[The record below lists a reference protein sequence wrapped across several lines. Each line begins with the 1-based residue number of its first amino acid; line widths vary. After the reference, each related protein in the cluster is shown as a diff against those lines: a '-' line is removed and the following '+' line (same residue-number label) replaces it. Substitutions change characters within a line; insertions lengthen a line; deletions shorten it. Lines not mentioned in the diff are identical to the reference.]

1 MVSISALIIARNE
14 EKKIENTLKSI
25 AFVDEIIIVL
35 DRTTD
40 NTEKICK
47 KFTKK
52 IYKGKWISEGRRRNF
67 GIDKCNSTWILE
79 IDADEVVSNDLSKEI
94 KQVIRDNA
102 YDFFY
107 LSLVNYIGLTPV
119 KFGWMACLAPDGK
132 FSLFKKKNKSWL
144 DGRVHPDYKL
154 NGCKGPQ
161 LKNYIQHN
169 MSDNISDLLV
179 RFNRNTSFAS
189 KDLVEKKTTL
199 KKYFSFRKILS
210 RFCFGSGL
218 PASSV
223 NSLFNFLSP
232 FLFCAGKFLNVSND
246 AALGLKRIV

>member
-210 RFCFGSGL
+210 RFLKSYITRKG
-218 PASSV
+218 
-223 NSLFNFLSP
+223 FLSGGVGLIISILCAVYP
-232 FLFCAGKFLNVSND
+232 FVTAVKAKVDNY
-246 AALGLKRIV
+246 